1 MLILKAA
8 KAHIRAENER
18 LILEAGER
26 IFAQHGFRG
35 STMQMIADQAGLPK
49 ANLHYY
55 FDSKEK
61 LYRCV
66 VEKIFEIWLQAASS
80 FENSDEPKEALKLY
94 IYEKMQ
100 ISRRH
105 PYGSKVWANE
115 VMQEGEKRLEQVEKF
130 EKSLQRQSAE
140 QELLKYH
147 PDFVEIRQD
156 QKFHDWVSEQPSA
169 IQDSV
174 YKNNTDVRWAART
187 IDLYKIDTGKRKTSN
202 KSAAEAVG
210 RTSSS
215 APKTTEKAIFSES
228 VVQAM
233 SDAEYEAN
241 EEAIT
246 AAIQAGNFSYDI
258 SGAAR

>member
-61 LYRCV
+61 LYRRV

-115 VMQEGEKRLEQVEKF
+115 VMQG
-130 EKSLQRQSAE
+130 A
-140 QELLKYH
+140 
-147 PDFVEIRQD
+147 PI
-156 QKFHDWVSEQPSA
+156 
-169 IQDSV
+169 IQDFLETQLRSWTDGRIESIQAWIAAGKIRSV
-174 YKNNTDVRWAART
+174 EPRWVMYMIWATTQHYADFGHQIETLNADAPLSEAQWEAASET
-187 IDLYKIDTGKRKTSN
+187 VFEVIWNGL
-202 KSAAEAVG
+202 
-210 RTSSS
+210 
-215 APKTTEKAIFSES
+215 APKQSL
-228 VVQAM
+228 
-233 SDAEYEAN
+233 
-241 EEAIT
+241 
-246 AAIQAGNFSYDI
+246 
-258 SGAAR
+258 

>member
-26 IFAQHGFRG
+26 VFAQHGFRG

-115 VMQEGEKRLEQVEKF
+115 VMQG
-130 EKSLQRQSAE
+130 A
-140 QELLKYH
+140 
-147 PDFVEIRQD
+147 PI
-156 QKFHDWVSEQPSA
+156 
-169 IQDSV
+169 IQDFLETQLRSW
-174 YKNNTDVRWAART
+174 TD
-187 IDLYKIDTGKRKTSN
+187 
-202 KSAAEAVG
+202 G
-210 RTSSS
+210 R
-215 APKTTEKAIFSES
+215 IES
-228 VVQAM
+228 
-233 SDAEYEAN
+233 
-241 EEAIT
+241 
-246 AAIQAGNFSYDI
+246 IQAWI
-258 SGAAR
+258 AAGKIRPVEPRWVMYMIWATTQHYADFGHQIETLNADAPLSEAQWEAASETVFEVIWNGLEPKQSL

>member
-1 MLILKAA
+1 MKAA

-35 STMQMIADQAGLPK
+35 ATMQMIADQAGLPK

-115 VMQEGEKRLEQVEKF
+115 VMQG
-130 EKSLQRQSAE
+130 A
-140 QELLKYH
+140 
-147 PDFVEIRQD
+147 PI
-156 QKFHDWVSEQPSA
+156 
-169 IQDSV
+169 IQDFLETQLRSWTDGRIESIQAWIAAGKIRSV
-174 YKNNTDVRWAART
+174 EPRWVMYMIWATTQHYADFGHQIETLNADAPLSEAQWEAASET
-187 IDLYKIDTGKRKTSN
+187 VFEVIWNGL
-202 KSAAEAVG
+202 
-210 RTSSS
+210 
-215 APKTTEKAIFSES
+215 APKQSL
-228 VVQAM
+228 
-233 SDAEYEAN
+233 
-241 EEAIT
+241 
-246 AAIQAGNFSYDI
+246 
-258 SGAAR
+258 

>member
-35 STMQMIADQAGLPK
+35 ATMQMIAEQAGLPK

-61 LYRCV
+61 RYRSV
-66 VEKIFEIWLQAASS
+66 VETIFEIWLQAASS

-115 VMQEGEKRLEQVEKF
+115 VMQG
-130 EKSLQRQSAE
+130 A
-140 QELLKYH
+140 
-147 PDFVEIRQD
+147 PI
-156 QKFHDWVSEQPSA
+156 
-169 IQDSV
+169 IQDFLETQLRSW
-174 YKNNTDVRWAART
+174 TDGRIESIQAWIAAGKIRPVEPRWVMYMIWATTQHYADFGHQIETLNSDAPLSEAQWEAASET
-187 IDLYKIDTGKRKTSN
+187 VFEVIWNGL
-202 KSAAEAVG
+202 
-210 RTSSS
+210 
-215 APKTTEKAIFSES
+215 APKQSL
-228 VVQAM
+228 
-233 SDAEYEAN
+233 
-241 EEAIT
+241 
-246 AAIQAGNFSYDI
+246 
-258 SGAAR
+258 

>member
-35 STMQMIADQAGLPK
+35 ATMQMIADQAGLPK

-55 FDSKEK
+55 FDSKKK

-66 VEKIFEIWLQAASS
+66 VEKIFDIWLQAASS

-115 VMQEGEKRLEQVEKF
+115 VMQG
-130 EKSLQRQSAE
+130 A
-140 QELLKYH
+140 
-147 PDFVEIRQD
+147 PI
-156 QKFHDWVSEQPSA
+156 
-169 IQDSV
+169 IQDFLETQLRSWTDGRIESIQAWIAAGKIRSV
-174 YKNNTDVRWAART
+174 EPRWVMYMIWATTQHYADFGHQIETLNADAPLSEAQWEAASET
-187 IDLYKIDTGKRKTSN
+187 VFEVIWNGL
-202 KSAAEAVG
+202 
-210 RTSSS
+210 
-215 APKTTEKAIFSES
+215 APKQSL
-228 VVQAM
+228 
-233 SDAEYEAN
+233 
-241 EEAIT
+241 
-246 AAIQAGNFSYDI
+246 
-258 SGAAR
+258 

>member
-35 STMQMIADQAGLPK
+35 ATMQMIADQAGLPK

-80 FENSDEPKEALKLY
+80 FENSNEPKEALKLY

-115 VMQEGEKRLEQVEKF
+115 VMQG
-130 EKSLQRQSAE
+130 A
-140 QELLKYH
+140 
-147 PDFVEIRQD
+147 PI
-156 QKFHDWVSEQPSA
+156 
-169 IQDSV
+169 IQDFLETQLRSW
-174 YKNNTDVRWAART
+174 TDGRIESIQAWIAAGKIRPVDPRWVMYMIWATTQHYADFGHQIETLNADAPLSEAQWEAASET
-187 IDLYKIDTGKRKTSN
+187 VFEVIWNGL
-202 KSAAEAVG
+202 
-210 RTSSS
+210 
-215 APKTTEKAIFSES
+215 APKQSL
-228 VVQAM
+228 
-233 SDAEYEAN
+233 
-241 EEAIT
+241 
-246 AAIQAGNFSYDI
+246 
-258 SGAAR
+258 

>member
-1 MLILKAA
+1 VLILKAA

-35 STMQMIADQAGLPK
+35 ATMQMIADQAGLPK

-115 VMQEGEKRLEQVEKF
+115 VMQG
-130 EKSLQRQSAE
+130 A
-140 QELLKYH
+140 
-147 PDFVEIRQD
+147 PI
-156 QKFHDWVSEQPSA
+156 
-169 IQDSV
+169 IQDFLETQLRSWTDGRIESIQAWIAAGKIRSV
-174 YKNNTDVRWAART
+174 EPRWVMYMIWATTQHYADFGHQIETLNADAPLSEAQWQAASET
-187 IDLYKIDTGKRKTSN
+187 VFEVIWNGL
-202 KSAAEAVG
+202 
-210 RTSSS
+210 
-215 APKTTEKAIFSES
+215 APKQSL
-228 VVQAM
+228 
-233 SDAEYEAN
+233 
-241 EEAIT
+241 
-246 AAIQAGNFSYDI
+246 
-258 SGAAR
+258 

>member
-1 MLILKAA
+1 MKAA

-115 VMQEGEKRLEQVEKF
+115 VMQG
-130 EKSLQRQSAE
+130 A
-140 QELLKYH
+140 
-147 PDFVEIRQD
+147 PI
-156 QKFHDWVSEQPSA
+156 
-169 IQDSV
+169 IQDFLETQLRSW
-174 YKNNTDVRWAART
+174 TD
-187 IDLYKIDTGKRKTSN
+187 
-202 KSAAEAVG
+202 G
-210 RTSSS
+210 R
-215 APKTTEKAIFSES
+215 IES
-228 VVQAM
+228 
-233 SDAEYEAN
+233 
-241 EEAIT
+241 
-246 AAIQAGNFSYDI
+246 IQAWI
-258 SGAAR
+258 AAGKIRPVEPRWVMYMIWATTQHYADFGHQIETLNADAPLSEAQWEAASETVFEVIWNGLEPKQSL

>member
-35 STMQMIADQAGLPK
+35 GTMQMIADQAGLPK

-115 VMQEGEKRLEQVEKF
+115 VMQG
-130 EKSLQRQSAE
+130 A
-140 QELLKYH
+140 
-147 PDFVEIRQD
+147 PI
-156 QKFHDWVSEQPSA
+156 
-169 IQDSV
+169 IQDFLETQLRSWTDGRIESIQAWIAAGKIRSV
-174 YKNNTDVRWAART
+174 EPRWVMYMIWATTQHYADFGHQIETLNADAPLSEAQWEAASET
-187 IDLYKIDTGKRKTSN
+187 VFEVIWNGL
-202 KSAAEAVG
+202 
-210 RTSSS
+210 
-215 APKTTEKAIFSES
+215 APKQSL
-228 VVQAM
+228 
-233 SDAEYEAN
+233 
-241 EEAIT
+241 
-246 AAIQAGNFSYDI
+246 
-258 SGAAR
+258 

>member
-35 STMQMIADQAGLPK
+35 ATMQMIADQAGLPK

-80 FENSDEPKEALKLY
+80 FEKSDEPKEALKLY

-115 VMQEGEKRLEQVEKF
+115 VMQG
-130 EKSLQRQSAE
+130 A
-140 QELLKYH
+140 
-147 PDFVEIRQD
+147 PI
-156 QKFHDWVSEQPSA
+156 
-169 IQDSV
+169 IQDFLETQLRSWTDGRIESIQAWIAAGKIRSV
-174 YKNNTDVRWAART
+174 EPRWVMYMIWATTQHYADFGHQIETLNADAPLSEAQWEAASET
-187 IDLYKIDTGKRKTSN
+187 VFEVIWNGL
-202 KSAAEAVG
+202 
-210 RTSSS
+210 
-215 APKTTEKAIFSES
+215 APKQSL
-228 VVQAM
+228 
-233 SDAEYEAN
+233 
-241 EEAIT
+241 
-246 AAIQAGNFSYDI
+246 
-258 SGAAR
+258 

>member
-35 STMQMIADQAGLPK
+35 ATMQMIADQAGLPK

-115 VMQEGEKRLEQVEKF
+115 VMQG
-130 EKSLQRQSAE
+130 A
-140 QELLKYH
+140 
-147 PDFVEIRQD
+147 PI
-156 QKFHDWVSEQPSA
+156 
-169 IQDSV
+169 IQDFLERQLRSWTDGRIESIQAWIAAGKIRSV
-174 YKNNTDVRWAART
+174 EPRWVMYMIWATTQHYADFGHQIETLNADAPLSEAQWQAASET
-187 IDLYKIDTGKRKTSN
+187 VFEVIWNGL
-202 KSAAEAVG
+202 
-210 RTSSS
+210 
-215 APKTTEKAIFSES
+215 APKQSL
-228 VVQAM
+228 
-233 SDAEYEAN
+233 
-241 EEAIT
+241 
-246 AAIQAGNFSYDI
+246 
-258 SGAAR
+258 

>member
-35 STMQMIADQAGLPK
+35 ATMQMIADQAGLPK

-115 VMQEGEKRLEQVEKF
+115 VMQG
-130 EKSLQRQSAE
+130 A
-140 QELLKYH
+140 
-147 PDFVEIRQD
+147 PI
-156 QKFHDWVSEQPSA
+156 
-169 IQDSV
+169 IQDFLETQLRSWTDGRIESIQAWIAAGKIRSV
-174 YKNNTDVRWAART
+174 EPRWVMYMIWATTQHYADFGHQIETLNEDAPLSEAQWEAASET
-187 IDLYKIDTGKRKTSN
+187 VFEVIWNGL
-202 KSAAEAVG
+202 
-210 RTSSS
+210 
-215 APKTTEKAIFSES
+215 APKQSL
-228 VVQAM
+228 
-233 SDAEYEAN
+233 
-241 EEAIT
+241 
-246 AAIQAGNFSYDI
+246 
-258 SGAAR
+258 

>member
-1 MLILKAA
+1 VLILKAA

-35 STMQMIADQAGLPK
+35 ATMQMIADQAGLPK

-115 VMQEGEKRLEQVEKF
+115 VMQG
-130 EKSLQRQSAE
+130 A
-140 QELLKYH
+140 
-147 PDFVEIRQD
+147 PI
-156 QKFHDWVSEQPSA
+156 
-169 IQDSV
+169 IQDFLETQLRSWTDGRIESIQTWIAAGKIRSV
-174 YKNNTDVRWAART
+174 EPRWVMYMIWATTQHYADFGHQIETLNADAPLSEAQWEAASET
-187 IDLYKIDTGKRKTSN
+187 VFEVIWNGL
-202 KSAAEAVG
+202 
-210 RTSSS
+210 
-215 APKTTEKAIFSES
+215 APKQSL
-228 VVQAM
+228 
-233 SDAEYEAN
+233 
-241 EEAIT
+241 
-246 AAIQAGNFSYDI
+246 
-258 SGAAR
+258 

>member
-35 STMQMIADQAGLPK
+35 STMQMIADQARLPK

-115 VMQEGEKRLEQVEKF
+115 VMQG
-130 EKSLQRQSAE
+130 A
-140 QELLKYH
+140 
-147 PDFVEIRQD
+147 PI
-156 QKFHDWVSEQPSA
+156 
-169 IQDSV
+169 IQDFLETQLRSW
-174 YKNNTDVRWAART
+174 TD
-187 IDLYKIDTGKRKTSN
+187 
-202 KSAAEAVG
+202 G
-210 RTSSS
+210 R
-215 APKTTEKAIFSES
+215 IES
-228 VVQAM
+228 
-233 SDAEYEAN
+233 
-241 EEAIT
+241 
-246 AAIQAGNFSYDI
+246 IQAWI
-258 SGAAR
+258 AAGKIRPVEPRWVMYMIWATTQHYADFGHQIETLNADAPLSEAQWEAASETVFEVIWNGLEPKQSL

>member
-35 STMQMIADQAGLPK
+35 ATMQMIADQAGLPK

-80 FENSDEPKEALKLY
+80 FENSNEPKEALKLY

-115 VMQEGEKRLEQVEKF
+115 VMQG
-130 EKSLQRQSAE
+130 A
-140 QELLKYH
+140 
-147 PDFVEIRQD
+147 PI
-156 QKFHDWVSEQPSA
+156 
-169 IQDSV
+169 IQDFLETQLRSW
-174 YKNNTDVRWAART
+174 TDGRIESIQAWIAAGKIRPVEPRWVMYMIWATTQHYADFGHQIETLNADAPLSEAQWEAASET
-187 IDLYKIDTGKRKTSN
+187 VFEVIWNGL
-202 KSAAEAVG
+202 
-210 RTSSS
+210 
-215 APKTTEKAIFSES
+215 APKQSL
-228 VVQAM
+228 
-233 SDAEYEAN
+233 
-241 EEAIT
+241 
-246 AAIQAGNFSYDI
+246 
-258 SGAAR
+258 

>member
-35 STMQMIADQAGLPK
+35 ATMQMIADQAGLPK

-115 VMQEGEKRLEQVEKF
+115 VMQG
-130 EKSLQRQSAE
+130 A
-140 QELLKYH
+140 
-147 PDFVEIRQD
+147 PI
-156 QKFHDWVSEQPSA
+156 
-169 IQDSV
+169 IQDFLETQLRSWTDGRIESIQAWIAAGKIRSV
-174 YKNNTDVRWAART
+174 EPRWVMYMIWATTQHYADFGHQIETLNADASLSEAQWEAASET
-187 IDLYKIDTGKRKTSN
+187 VFEVIWNGL
-202 KSAAEAVG
+202 
-210 RTSSS
+210 
-215 APKTTEKAIFSES
+215 APKQSL
-228 VVQAM
+228 
-233 SDAEYEAN
+233 
-241 EEAIT
+241 
-246 AAIQAGNFSYDI
+246 
-258 SGAAR
+258 

>member
-35 STMQMIADQAGLPK
+35 STMQMIADQARLPK

-115 VMQEGEKRLEQVEKF
+115 VMQGAPIIHDFLETQLR
-130 EKSLQRQSAE
+130 S
-140 QELLKYH
+140 
-147 PDFVEIRQD
+147 
-156 QKFHDWVSEQPSA
+156 W
-169 IQDSV
+169 
-174 YKNNTDVRWAART
+174 TD
-187 IDLYKIDTGKRKTSN
+187 
-202 KSAAEAVG
+202 G
-210 RTSSS
+210 R
-215 APKTTEKAIFSES
+215 IES
-228 VVQAM
+228 
-233 SDAEYEAN
+233 
-241 EEAIT
+241 
-246 AAIQAGNFSYDI
+246 IQAWI
-258 SGAAR
+258 AAGKIRPVEPRWVMYMIWATTQHYADFGHQIETLNADAPLSEAQWEAASETVFEVIWNGLEPKQSL

>member
-115 VMQEGEKRLEQVEKF
+115 VMQ
-130 EKSLQRQSAE
+130 SA
-140 QELLKYH
+140 
-147 PDFVEIRQD
+147 PI
-156 QKFHDWVSEQPSA
+156 
-169 IQDSV
+169 IQDFLETQLRSWTDGRIESIQAWIVAGKIRSV
-174 YKNNTDVRWAART
+174 EPRWVMYMIWATTQHYADFGHQIETLNADAPLSEAQWEAASET
-187 IDLYKIDTGKRKTSN
+187 VFEVIWNGL
-202 KSAAEAVG
+202 
-210 RTSSS
+210 
-215 APKTTEKAIFSES
+215 APKQSL
-228 VVQAM
+228 
-233 SDAEYEAN
+233 
-241 EEAIT
+241 
-246 AAIQAGNFSYDI
+246 
-258 SGAAR
+258 

>member
-115 VMQEGEKRLEQVEKF
+115 VMQG
-130 EKSLQRQSAE
+130 A
-140 QELLKYH
+140 
-147 PDFVEIRQD
+147 PI
-156 QKFHDWVSEQPSA
+156 
-169 IQDSV
+169 IQDFLETQLRSW
-174 YKNNTDVRWAART
+174 TDRR
-187 IDLYKIDTGKRKTSN
+187 I
-202 KSAAEAVG
+202 
-210 RTSSS
+210 
-215 APKTTEKAIFSES
+215 ES
-228 VVQAM
+228 
-233 SDAEYEAN
+233 
-241 EEAIT
+241 
-246 AAIQAGNFSYDI
+246 IQAWI
-258 SGAAR
+258 AAGKIRPVEPRWVMYMIWATTQHYADFGHQIETLNADAPLSEAQWEAASETVFEVIWNGLEPKQSL

>member
-35 STMQMIADQAGLPK
+35 ATMQMIADQAGLPK

-115 VMQEGEKRLEQVEKF
+115 VMQG
-130 EKSLQRQSAE
+130 A
-140 QELLKYH
+140 
-147 PDFVEIRQD
+147 PI
-156 QKFHDWVSEQPSA
+156 
-169 IQDSV
+169 IQDFLETQLRSW
-174 YKNNTDVRWAART
+174 TD
-187 IDLYKIDTGKRKTSN
+187 
-202 KSAAEAVG
+202 G
-210 RTSSS
+210 R
-215 APKTTEKAIFSES
+215 IES
-228 VVQAM
+228 
-233 SDAEYEAN
+233 
-241 EEAIT
+241 
-246 AAIQAGNFSYDI
+246 IQAWI
-258 SGAAR
+258 AAGKIRSVEPRWVMYMIWATTQHYADFGHQIETLNADAPLSEAQWEAASETVFEVIWNGLEPKQSL

>member
-1 MLILKAA
+1 VLILKAA

-35 STMQMIADQAGLPK
+35 ATMQMIADQAGLPK

-115 VMQEGEKRLEQVEKF
+115 VMQG
-130 EKSLQRQSAE
+130 A
-140 QELLKYH
+140 
-147 PDFVEIRQD
+147 PI
-156 QKFHDWVSEQPSA
+156 
-169 IQDSV
+169 IQDFLETQLRSW
-174 YKNNTDVRWAART
+174 TDGRIESIQAWIAAGKIRPVEPRWVMYMIWATTQHYADFGHQIETLNADAPLSEAQWQAASET
-187 IDLYKIDTGKRKTSN
+187 VFEVIWNGL
-202 KSAAEAVG
+202 
-210 RTSSS
+210 
-215 APKTTEKAIFSES
+215 APKQSL
-228 VVQAM
+228 
-233 SDAEYEAN
+233 
-241 EEAIT
+241 
-246 AAIQAGNFSYDI
+246 
-258 SGAAR
+258 

>member
-115 VMQEGEKRLEQVEKF
+115 VMQG
-130 EKSLQRQSAE
+130 A
-140 QELLKYH
+140 
-147 PDFVEIRQD
+147 PI
-156 QKFHDWVSEQPSA
+156 
-169 IQDSV
+169 IQDFLETQMRSW
-174 YKNNTDVRWAART
+174 TD
-187 IDLYKIDTGKRKTSN
+187 
-202 KSAAEAVG
+202 G
-210 RTSSS
+210 R
-215 APKTTEKAIFSES
+215 IES
-228 VVQAM
+228 
-233 SDAEYEAN
+233 
-241 EEAIT
+241 
-246 AAIQAGNFSYDI
+246 IQAWI
-258 SGAAR
+258 AAGKIRPVEPRWVMYMIWATTQHYADFGHQIETLNADAPLSEAQWEAASETVFEVIWNGLEPKQSL

>member
-115 VMQEGEKRLEQVEKF
+115 VMQG
-130 EKSLQRQSAE
+130 A
-140 QELLKYH
+140 
-147 PDFVEIRQD
+147 PI
-156 QKFHDWVSEQPSA
+156 
-169 IQDSV
+169 IQDFLETQLRSW
-174 YKNNTDVRWAART
+174 TD
-187 IDLYKIDTGKRKTSN
+187 
-202 KSAAEAVG
+202 G
-210 RTSSS
+210 R
-215 APKTTEKAIFSES
+215 IES
-228 VVQAM
+228 
-233 SDAEYEAN
+233 
-241 EEAIT
+241 
-246 AAIQAGNFSYDI
+246 IQAWI
-258 SGAAR
+258 AAGKIRPVEPRWVMYMIWATTQHYADFGHQIETLNADAPLSEAQWEAASETVFEVIWNGLEPKQSL

>member
-49 ANLHYY
+49 ANVHYY

-100 ISRRH
+100 ISRLH

-115 VMQEGEKRLEQVEKF
+115 VMQG
-130 EKSLQRQSAE
+130 A
-140 QELLKYH
+140 
-147 PDFVEIRQD
+147 PI
-156 QKFHDWVSEQPSA
+156 
-169 IQDSV
+169 IQDF
-174 YKNNTDVRWAART
+174 
-187 IDLYKIDTGKRKTSN
+187 L
-202 KSAAEAVG
+202 E
-210 RTSSS
+210 
-215 APKTTEKAIFSES
+215 
-228 VVQAM
+228 
-233 SDAEYEAN
+233 
-241 EEAIT
+241 
-246 AAIQAGNFSYDI
+246 FSYPSI
-258 SGAAR
+258 

>member
-1 MLILKAA
+1 MLILKTA
-8 KAHIRAENER
+8 KAHIRAGNER

-35 STMQMIADQAGLPK
+35 ATMQMIADQAGLPK

-115 VMQEGEKRLEQVEKF
+115 VMQG
-130 EKSLQRQSAE
+130 A
-140 QELLKYH
+140 
-147 PDFVEIRQD
+147 PI
-156 QKFHDWVSEQPSA
+156 
-169 IQDSV
+169 IQDFLETQLRSWTDGRIESIQAWIAAGKIRSV
-174 YKNNTDVRWAART
+174 EPRWVMYMIWATTQHYADFGHQIETLNADAPLSEAQWEAASET
-187 IDLYKIDTGKRKTSN
+187 VFEVIWNGL
-202 KSAAEAVG
+202 
-210 RTSSS
+210 
-215 APKTTEKAIFSES
+215 APKQSL
-228 VVQAM
+228 
-233 SDAEYEAN
+233 
-241 EEAIT
+241 
-246 AAIQAGNFSYDI
+246 
-258 SGAAR
+258 

>member
-1 MLILKAA
+1 VLILKAA

-35 STMQMIADQAGLPK
+35 ATMQMIADQAGLPK

-115 VMQEGEKRLEQVEKF
+115 VMQG
-130 EKSLQRQSAE
+130 A
-140 QELLKYH
+140 
-147 PDFVEIRQD
+147 PI
-156 QKFHDWVSEQPSA
+156 
-169 IQDSV
+169 IQDFLETQLRSW
-174 YKNNTDVRWAART
+174 TD
-187 IDLYKIDTGKRKTSN
+187 
-202 KSAAEAVG
+202 G
-210 RTSSS
+210 R
-215 APKTTEKAIFSES
+215 IES
-228 VVQAM
+228 
-233 SDAEYEAN
+233 
-241 EEAIT
+241 
-246 AAIQAGNFSYDI
+246 IQAWI
-258 SGAAR
+258 AAGKIRPVEPRWVMYMIWATTQHYADFEAQIRLVRGPNIVQPHDGSEDFLDQVFQKLLTP

>member
-35 STMQMIADQAGLPK
+35 ATMQMIADQAGLPK

-115 VMQEGEKRLEQVEKF
+115 VMQG
-130 EKSLQRQSAE
+130 A
-140 QELLKYH
+140 
-147 PDFVEIRQD
+147 PI
-156 QKFHDWVSEQPSA
+156 
-169 IQDSV
+169 IQDFLETQLRSW
-174 YKNNTDVRWAART
+174 TD
-187 IDLYKIDTGKRKTSN
+187 
-202 KSAAEAVG
+202 G
-210 RTSSS
+210 RTESIQAWIAAGKIRSVEPRWVMYMIWATTQHYADFGHQIETLNADAPLS
-215 APKTTEKAIFSES
+215 EAQWEAASETVFEVIWNGLAPKQSL
-228 VVQAM
+228 
-233 SDAEYEAN
+233 
-241 EEAIT
+241 
-246 AAIQAGNFSYDI
+246 
-258 SGAAR
+258 

>member
-8 KAHIRAENER
+8 KADIRAENER

-35 STMQMIADQAGLPK
+35 ATMQMIADQAGLPK

-115 VMQEGEKRLEQVEKF
+115 VMQG
-130 EKSLQRQSAE
+130 A
-140 QELLKYH
+140 
-147 PDFVEIRQD
+147 PI
-156 QKFHDWVSEQPSA
+156 
-169 IQDSV
+169 IQDFLETQLRSW
-174 YKNNTDVRWAART
+174 TDGRIESIQAWIAAGKIRPVEPRWVMYMIWATTQHYADFGHQIETLNADAPLSEAQWEAASET
-187 IDLYKIDTGKRKTSN
+187 VFEVIWNGL
-202 KSAAEAVG
+202 
-210 RTSSS
+210 
-215 APKTTEKAIFSES
+215 APKQSL
-228 VVQAM
+228 
-233 SDAEYEAN
+233 
-241 EEAIT
+241 
-246 AAIQAGNFSYDI
+246 
-258 SGAAR
+258 

>member
-35 STMQMIADQAGLPK
+35 ATMQMIADQAGLPK

-66 VEKIFEIWLQAASS
+66 VEKLFDIWLQAASS

-115 VMQEGEKRLEQVEKF
+115 VMQG
-130 EKSLQRQSAE
+130 A
-140 QELLKYH
+140 
-147 PDFVEIRQD
+147 PI
-156 QKFHDWVSEQPSA
+156 
-169 IQDSV
+169 IQDFLETQLRSWTDGRIESIQAWIAAGKIRSV
-174 YKNNTDVRWAART
+174 EPRWVMYMIWATTQHYADFGHQIETLNADAPLSEAQWEAASET
-187 IDLYKIDTGKRKTSN
+187 VFEVIWNGL
-202 KSAAEAVG
+202 
-210 RTSSS
+210 
-215 APKTTEKAIFSES
+215 APKQSL
-228 VVQAM
+228 
-233 SDAEYEAN
+233 
-241 EEAIT
+241 
-246 AAIQAGNFSYDI
+246 
-258 SGAAR
+258 

>member
-26 IFAQHGFRG
+26 IFALHGFRG

-115 VMQEGEKRLEQVEKF
+115 VMQG
-130 EKSLQRQSAE
+130 A
-140 QELLKYH
+140 
-147 PDFVEIRQD
+147 PI
-156 QKFHDWVSEQPSA
+156 
-169 IQDSV
+169 IQDFLETQLRSW
-174 YKNNTDVRWAART
+174 TD
-187 IDLYKIDTGKRKTSN
+187 
-202 KSAAEAVG
+202 G
-210 RTSSS
+210 R
-215 APKTTEKAIFSES
+215 IES
-228 VVQAM
+228 
-233 SDAEYEAN
+233 
-241 EEAIT
+241 
-246 AAIQAGNFSYDI
+246 IQAWI
-258 SGAAR
+258 AAGKIRPVEPRWVMYMIWATTQHYADFGHQIETLNADAPLSEAQWEAASETVFEVIWNGLEPKQSL

>member
-1 MLILKAA
+1 VLILKAA

-35 STMQMIADQAGLPK
+35 ATMQMIADQAGLPK

-115 VMQEGEKRLEQVEKF
+115 VMQG
-130 EKSLQRQSAE
+130 A
-140 QELLKYH
+140 
-147 PDFVEIRQD
+147 PI
-156 QKFHDWVSEQPSA
+156 
-169 IQDSV
+169 IQDFLERQLRSW
-174 YKNNTDVRWAART
+174 TDGRIESIQAWIAAGKIRPVEPRWVMYMIWATTQHYADFGHQIETLNADAPLSEAQWQAASET
-187 IDLYKIDTGKRKTSN
+187 VFEVIWNGL
-202 KSAAEAVG
+202 
-210 RTSSS
+210 
-215 APKTTEKAIFSES
+215 APKQSL
-228 VVQAM
+228 
-233 SDAEYEAN
+233 
-241 EEAIT
+241 
-246 AAIQAGNFSYDI
+246 
-258 SGAAR
+258 

>member
-35 STMQMIADQAGLPK
+35 ATMQMIADQAGLPK

-80 FENSDEPKEALKLY
+80 FENSDETKDALKLY

-115 VMQEGEKRLEQVEKF
+115 VMQG
-130 EKSLQRQSAE
+130 A
-140 QELLKYH
+140 
-147 PDFVEIRQD
+147 PI
-156 QKFHDWVSEQPSA
+156 
-169 IQDSV
+169 IQDFLETQLRSWTDGRIESIQAWIAAGKIRSV
-174 YKNNTDVRWAART
+174 EPRWVMYMIWATTQHYADFGHQIETLNADAPLSEAQWEAASET
-187 IDLYKIDTGKRKTSN
+187 VFEVIWNGL
-202 KSAAEAVG
+202 
-210 RTSSS
+210 
-215 APKTTEKAIFSES
+215 APKQSL
-228 VVQAM
+228 
-233 SDAEYEAN
+233 
-241 EEAIT
+241 
-246 AAIQAGNFSYDI
+246 
-258 SGAAR
+258 

>member
-35 STMQMIADQAGLPK
+35 ATMQMIADQAGLPK
-49 ANLHYY
+49 ANVHYY

-61 LYRCV
+61 LYRRV

-115 VMQEGEKRLEQVEKF
+115 VMQG
-130 EKSLQRQSAE
+130 A
-140 QELLKYH
+140 
-147 PDFVEIRQD
+147 PI
-156 QKFHDWVSEQPSA
+156 
-169 IQDSV
+169 IQDFLETQLRSW
-174 YKNNTDVRWAART
+174 TD
-187 IDLYKIDTGKRKTSN
+187 
-202 KSAAEAVG
+202 G
-210 RTSSS
+210 R
-215 APKTTEKAIFSES
+215 IES
-228 VVQAM
+228 
-233 SDAEYEAN
+233 
-241 EEAIT
+241 
-246 AAIQAGNFSYDI
+246 IQAWI
-258 SGAAR
+258 AAGKIRPVEPRWVMYMIWATTQHYADFGHQIETLNADAPLSEAQWEAASETVFEVIWNGLEPKQSL

>member
-35 STMQMIADQAGLPK
+35 ATMQMIADQAGLPK

-66 VEKIFEIWLQAASS
+66 VEKIFEVWLQAASS

-105 PYGSKVWANE
+105 PYGLKVWANE
-115 VMQEGEKRLEQVEKF
+115 VMQG
-130 EKSLQRQSAE
+130 A
-140 QELLKYH
+140 
-147 PDFVEIRQD
+147 PI
-156 QKFHDWVSEQPSA
+156 
-169 IQDSV
+169 IQDFLETQLRSWTDGRIESIQAWIAAGKIRSV
-174 YKNNTDVRWAART
+174 EPRWVMYMIWATTQHYADFGHQIETLNADAPLSEAQWEAASET
-187 IDLYKIDTGKRKTSN
+187 VFEVIWNGL
-202 KSAAEAVG
+202 
-210 RTSSS
+210 
-215 APKTTEKAIFSES
+215 APKQSL
-228 VVQAM
+228 
-233 SDAEYEAN
+233 
-241 EEAIT
+241 
-246 AAIQAGNFSYDI
+246 
-258 SGAAR
+258 

>member
-35 STMQMIADQAGLPK
+35 ATMQMIADQAGLPK

-55 FDSKEK
+55 FDSKEQ

-115 VMQEGEKRLEQVEKF
+115 VMQG
-130 EKSLQRQSAE
+130 A
-140 QELLKYH
+140 
-147 PDFVEIRQD
+147 PI
-156 QKFHDWVSEQPSA
+156 
-169 IQDSV
+169 IQDFLETQLRSWTDGRIESIQAWIAAGKIRSV
-174 YKNNTDVRWAART
+174 EPRWVMYMIWATTQHYADFGHQIETLNADAPLSEAQWEAASET
-187 IDLYKIDTGKRKTSN
+187 VFEVIWNGL
-202 KSAAEAVG
+202 
-210 RTSSS
+210 
-215 APKTTEKAIFSES
+215 APKQSL
-228 VVQAM
+228 
-233 SDAEYEAN
+233 
-241 EEAIT
+241 
-246 AAIQAGNFSYDI
+246 
-258 SGAAR
+258 

>member
-115 VMQEGEKRLEQVEKF
+115 VMQG
-130 EKSLQRQSAE
+130 A
-140 QELLKYH
+140 
-147 PDFVEIRQD
+147 PI
-156 QKFHDWVSEQPSA
+156 
-169 IQDSV
+169 IQDFLETQLRSW
-174 YKNNTDVRWAART
+174 TD
-187 IDLYKIDTGKRKTSN
+187 
-202 KSAAEAVG
+202 G
-210 RTSSS
+210 R
-215 APKTTEKAIFSES
+215 IES
-228 VVQAM
+228 
-233 SDAEYEAN
+233 
-241 EEAIT
+241 
-246 AAIQAGNFSYDI
+246 IQAWI
-258 SGAAR
+258 AAGKIRSVDPRWVMYMIWATTQHYADFGHQIETLNADAPLSEAQWEAASETVFEVIWNGLEPKQSL

>member
-115 VMQEGEKRLEQVEKF
+115 VMQG
-130 EKSLQRQSAE
+130 A
-140 QELLKYH
+140 
-147 PDFVEIRQD
+147 PI
-156 QKFHDWVSEQPSA
+156 
-169 IQDSV
+169 IQDFLETQLRSW
-174 YKNNTDVRWAART
+174 TD
-187 IDLYKIDTGKRKTSN
+187 
-202 KSAAEAVG
+202 G
-210 RTSSS
+210 R
-215 APKTTEKAIFSES
+215 IES
-228 VVQAM
+228 
-233 SDAEYEAN
+233 
-241 EEAIT
+241 
-246 AAIQAGNFSYDI
+246 IQAWI
-258 SGAAR
+258 AAGKIRPVEPRWVMYMIWATTQHYADFGHQIETLNADAPLSEAQWQAASETVFEVIWNGLEPKQSL

>member
-115 VMQEGEKRLEQVEKF
+115 VMQGAPIIHDFLETQLR
-130 EKSLQRQSAE
+130 S
-140 QELLKYH
+140 
-147 PDFVEIRQD
+147 
-156 QKFHDWVSEQPSA
+156 W
-169 IQDSV
+169 
-174 YKNNTDVRWAART
+174 TD
-187 IDLYKIDTGKRKTSN
+187 
-202 KSAAEAVG
+202 G
-210 RTSSS
+210 R
-215 APKTTEKAIFSES
+215 IES
-228 VVQAM
+228 
-233 SDAEYEAN
+233 
-241 EEAIT
+241 
-246 AAIQAGNFSYDI
+246 IQAWI
-258 SGAAR
+258 AAGKIRPVEPRWVMYMIWATTQHYADFGHQIETLNADAPLSEAQWEAASETVFEVIWNGLEPKQSL

>member
-35 STMQMIADQAGLPK
+35 ATMQMIADQAGLPK

-115 VMQEGEKRLEQVEKF
+115 VMQG
-130 EKSLQRQSAE
+130 A
-140 QELLKYH
+140 
-147 PDFVEIRQD
+147 PI
-156 QKFHDWVSEQPSA
+156 
-169 IQDSV
+169 IQDFLERQLRSW
-174 YKNNTDVRWAART
+174 TDGRIESIQAWIAAGKIRPVEPRWVMYMIWATTQHYADFGHQIETLNADAPLSEAQWQAASET
-187 IDLYKIDTGKRKTSN
+187 VFEVIWNGL
-202 KSAAEAVG
+202 
-210 RTSSS
+210 
-215 APKTTEKAIFSES
+215 APKQSL
-228 VVQAM
+228 
-233 SDAEYEAN
+233 
-241 EEAIT
+241 
-246 AAIQAGNFSYDI
+246 
-258 SGAAR
+258 